1 MDTLPQMDPD
11 QPMQPNDANAKLI
24 KLDTQ
29 SATRR
34 GTTDDARV
42 MAIDLARALTDDK
55 CENVLVLDVSGI
67 SPVTDYIVIASG
79 TSDRQMN
86 SVLDNAMELAEE
98 AGMAAVRHAK
108 DERATWLLADFVD
121 VMLHIFEPNTRAHY
135 DVESLYPDATEVA
148 WARPDQVDRNRAGLR
163 PDERF
168 PQ

>member
-1 MDTLPQMDPD
+1 MDPH
-11 QPMQPNDANAKLI
+11 QPMQPNDANAQPI

-34 GTTDDARV
+34 GSTDDARV

-55 CENVLVLDVSGI
+55 CENVLVLDVSGV

-148 WARPDQVDRNRAGLR
+148 WARPDQIDRNRAGLK

>member
-1 MDTLPQMDPD
+1 
-11 QPMQPNDANAKLI
+11 MQPNDASDQPI

-42 MAIDLARALTDDK
+42 LAVDLARSLTDDK
-55 CENVLVLDVSGI
+55 CENVLVLDVTGV

-86 SVLDNAMELAEE
+86 AVLDNAMELADQ
-98 AGMAAVRHAK
+98 AGMPAVRQAR

-121 VMLHIFEPNTRAHY
+121 VVLHIFEPNTRAHY
-135 DVESLYPDATEVA
+135 DVESLYPDATEVQ
-148 WARPDQVDRNRAGLR
+148 WARPDQVDRNRAGLK

>member
-1 MDTLPQMDPD
+1 MQPSHTND
-11 QPMQPNDANAKLI
+11 QPI

-34 GTTDDARV
+34 GSTDDART
-42 MAIDLARALTDDK
+42 MAIDLARMMADDK
-55 CENVLVLDVSGI
+55 CENVLVLDVTGI

-79 TSDRQMN
+79 TSDRQMS

-98 AGMAAVRHAK
+98 AGMGAVRHAK
-108 DERATWLLADFVD
+108 DERLTWLLADFVD

-135 DVESLYPDATEVA
+135 DVESLYPEATEVA
-148 WARPDQVDRNRAGLR
+148 WARPDQIDRNRAGLK

-168 PQ
+168 PR

>member
-1 MDTLPQMDPD
+1 MNPD
-11 QPMQPNDANAKLI
+11 QPMPDDQQPI
-24 KLDTQ
+24 KLDSQ

-34 GTTDDARV
+34 GNTDDARV
-42 MAIDLARALTDDK
+42 LAVDLARVLADDK
-55 CENVLVLDVSGI
+55 CEAVVVLDVTGE

-79 TSDRQMN
+79 TSDRQMGA
-86 SVLDNAMELAEE
+86 VLDHAMELADES
-98 AGMAAVRHAK
+98 GMPAVRQAR
-108 DERATWLLADFVD
+108 DERSTWLLADFVD

-148 WARPDQVDRNRAGLR
+148 WARPDQVDRNRAGLK